1 MSDGDGSNGAVPKIV
16 TTPPGPKTRAILER
30 QSAVLYR
37 GLADEVGPFVICR
50 KSGHEIEDV
59 DGNVYLDFISA
70 MASVP
75 AGAARADITDAAVD
89 ALRRYGNEDTHY
101 YSNEYVLPLAE
112 RLVAIAPG
120 ALGRVDIALN
130 GTEAVETSVRFMRRA
145 TGRPIVIGFMGGY
158 HGEAGTAGAIGAES
172 SDLSFGYRAL
182 MPGFVH
188 VPYPNPYRTPFVARA
203 GGTGDGTID
212 YLRDHVLHHAV
223 DPREVAGFVIEPVMG
238 SGGCVA
244 PPDGFWSALTDLCR
258 EFDFLLCADE
268 VKTGF
273 GRTGHMF
280 AVERWGVEPDL
291 MALGKSMGGGVM
303 PIGAVLGTERSM
315 DFDDVSTGST
325 WSWLPAACAA
335 ALETLDVF
343 DREPVLENVR
353 VLEAA
358 GLRALEALMD
368 RYPAIGDVRAVGCF
382 LAVEFVKD
390 RVTKERDLELQE
402 RVAWGCLRRGLLV
415 DPSTTSLNL
424 QPSLTMPVEVMDT
437 AMAILDEAIA
447 EAVVA

>member
-1 MSDGDGSNGAVPKIV
+1 VTEVPRIV
-16 TTPPGPKTRAILER
+16 ETPPGPITRDILDR
-30 QSAVLYR
+30 QDRVLYR
-37 GLADEVGPFVICR
+37 GLSRDLGPFVICR
-50 KSGHEIEDV
+50 KSGYEIEDV

-75 AGAARADITDAAVD
+75 VGAARGDITEAAVD
-89 ALRRYGNEDTHY
+89 ALRRYGNEDTHF
-101 YSNEYVLPLAE
+101 YSHEYLLPLAE

-120 ALGRVDIALN
+120 SLSRVDIALN

-158 HGEAGTAGAIGAES
+158 HGEAGTAGAIGAET

-188 VPYPNPYRTPFVARA
+188 VPFPNPYRSPFVARP
-203 GGTGDGTID
+203 GGTGDGTVD

-244 PPDGFWSALTDLCR
+244 PPEAFWSALVDLCR

-343 DREPVLENVR
+343 QREPVLENVR
-353 VLEAA
+353 ALEAA
-358 GLRALEALMD
+358 GLEGLRAL
-368 RYPAIGDVRAVGCF
+368 RSSYPAVGDVRAVGAF
-382 LAVEFVKD
+382 FAVEFVKD
-390 RVTKERDLELQE
+390 RESKERDLELQE
-402 RVAWGCLRRGLLV
+402 RVARGCLRRGLLV

-424 QPSLTMPVEVMDT
+424 QPSLTMPVEVMTT
-437 AMAILDEAIA
+437 ALAILDESIA
-447 EAVVA
+447 EALAA